1 MKKFGYLIK
10 LGGDREISEALARG
24 AAGALTPPR
33 GSSSEAVR
41 RVAMMRHTPE
51 EWRQMTL
58 DARRKYRRNRLPD
71 GLAGKLLVGVA
82 MVVLAVGGIVDTVWE
97 AVERSGKG

>member
-1 MKKFGYLIK
+1 MKRYGYFVR

-41 RVAMMRHTPE
+41 RVAMMRHTPA
-51 EWRQMTL
+51 EWRRMTRR
-58 DARRKYRRNRLPD
+58 ARRKYGRNEELTGIR
-71 GLAGKLLVGVA
+71 GALLVGVA
-82 MVVLAVGGIVDTVWE
+82 MAVLAVSAGWDWLMD
-97 AVERSGKG
+97 AVYKD